1 MCLLEFK
8 RNYLWKSVNKTS
20 KVCKETEML
29 KRINK
34 LRNGGKY
41 EEMEGDTRVQKDTC
55 TSASESNVT
64 SDTASCSGVSDV
76 ATIEGKTM

>member
-1 MCLLEFK
+1 
-8 RNYLWKSVNKTS
+8 
-20 KVCKETEML
+20 ML

-41 EEMEGDTRVQKDTC
+41 EEMEGDTRVRNDTC

-64 SDTASCSGVSDV
+64 SDTASGSGVSDV
-76 ATIEGKTM
+76 ATIEGKTMQQQNYSATILHNFLFQTRLQLTKQ